1 MKKNLLFLAGLMTVV
16 AVGFVS
22 CMSSNAVSKNE
33 LSQIVRKQID
43 DRHFTIEVTR
53 MLPMNG
59 RSSELTSLYSLT
71 VNSDSID
78 SYLPYFGTAYSI
90 PYGGGQGLT
99 FKAPITDYTENFD
112 SKGTADISIQTR
124 SEDDNYH
131 YRIQIFKNGS
141 ASILVTPVNRQAISF
156 YGNLKMK
163 EE

>member
-1 MKKNLLFLAGLMTVV
+1 MKKNLIFLAGLMTVV
-16 AVGFVS
+16 TLGITS
-22 CMSSNAVSKNE
+22 CFSSNAVSKNE
-33 LSQIVRKQID
+33 LSQAVKKQIEE
-43 DRHFTIEVTR
+43 RNFTIEVTR

-71 VNSDSID
+71 VNNDAID
-78 SYLPYFGTAYSI
+78 SHLPYSGTGYSV

-99 FKAPITDYTENFD
+99 FKAPITVYTEKFD
-112 SKGTADISIQTR
+112 SKGTADISFQTR

-131 YRIQIFKNGS
+131 YRIQIFTNGS
-141 ASILVTPVNRQAISF
+141 SSIHVTPNNRQAISF

>member
-16 AVGFVS
+16 TLGVVS
-22 CMSSNAVSKNE
+22 CFSSKSVLNNE
-33 LSQIVRKQID
+33 LAQAVKKQID

-71 VNSDSID
+71 VNSDMID
-78 SYLPYFGTAYSI
+78 SHLPYFGTAYSV

-99 FKAPITDYTENFD
+99 FKAPITVYTESFD

-124 SEDDNYH
+124 SEDDNYL
-131 YRIQIFKNGS
+131 YRIQIFTNGS
-141 ASILVTPVNRQAISF
+141 ATIHVTPNNRQAITF